1 MKKCIQT
8 RPAFMRQKIAE
19 IFNDNK
25 LKKNNLLK
33 GKHVG
38 KKLNVLMNKL
48 SLFLFKKSF
57 LINFNTLI
65 NEVYWKHISPHA

>member
-1 MKKCIQT
+1 MLMKKCIQT

-48 SLFLFKKSF
+48 S
-57 LINFNTLI
+57 
-65 NEVYWKHISPHA
+65 Y

>member
-1 MKKCIQT
+1 
-8 RPAFMRQKIAE
+8 MRQKIAE

-48 SLFLFKKSF
+48 S
-57 LINFNTLI
+57 
-65 NEVYWKHISPHA
+65 Y